1 MLPILNLG
9 RTAVVASI
17 DWPQIIQDLYS
28 VNQDPNNG
36 LVGGGMIREHFRA
49 FRQETG
55 RKPERIIFYMLVNCC
70 RRDICH
76 LLLLLWHRLA
86 RLLTPSF
93 VIQGSST
100 VISTAMLAF
109 SDLCCLSYEPVPSLV
124 LSFRTHLAVL
134 AEHVLLP
141 STLHLEPQVF
151 GFTEVN
157 PEGNVP
163 VVKFDDKWVADSD
176 VIVGIIEEKYPE
188 PSLKIPPKFAYV
200 RLGMECLPQ
209 AVPKEYLFLWL
220 HVDACF
226 LSDILLLGV
235 SDLVRD
241 KLAAKLKSD
250 PTCLLCFWW
259 DYNSRFV

>member
-1 MLPILNLG
+1 
-9 RTAVVASI
+9 
-17 DWPQIIQDLYS
+17 
-28 VNQDPNNG
+28 
-36 LVGGGMIREHFRA
+36 MIPHTTSNSPWFGQKMPRRPSDSP
-49 FRQETG
+49 ET
-55 RKPERIIFYMLVNCC
+55 
-70 RRDICH
+70 
-76 LLLLLWHRLA
+76 
-86 RLLTPSF
+86 
-93 VIQGSST
+93 
-100 VISTAMLAF
+100 
-109 SDLCCLSYEPVPSLV
+109 
-124 LSFRTHLAVL
+124 
-134 AEHVLLP
+134 
-141 STLHLEPQVF
+141 

-235 SDLVRD
+235 RD

-250 PTCLLCFWW
+250 PTCLLCFWSRW
-259 DYNSRFV
+259 DTYLGNVGMSRLGWRRRLMEEVK